1 MSLVWSLTK
10 TFCISAYPDM
20 WMMWIILRA
29 NAKNSFCHPSGLKLN
44 PHSANRKLRAGLMP
58 ARFFVRIPKVHAR
71 AEMHHERAYLHY
83 FAGRKGFVALPSR
96 KVPRFLGS
104 WKENKAF
111 SSSAGMLRPYKG
123 SITYIKKVQSVS
135 LADTGFYISPNNSRK
150 GEMKK

>member
-1 MSLVWSLTK
+1 
-10 TFCISAYPDM
+10 
-20 WMMWIILRA
+20 MWIILRA
-29 NAKNSFCHPSGLKLN
+29 NAMNSFCHPSGLKLN

-83 FAGRKGFVALPSR
+83 FAGRKGLVALPSR

-111 SSSAGMLRPYKG
+111 SLSAGMLRPYKG
-123 SITYIKKVQSVS
+123 SITNIKQFSQRFSIEYNDVCKSEKEIDKPLGAPV
-135 LADTGFYISPNNSRK
+135 K
-150 GEMKK
+150 